1 MTTPSAASSIIQRAL
16 AKVQENNPDQ
26 SNQNDVLHSPV
37 APNTLPS
44 AIARRVIDAFA
55 QATTPEEAAEACGSL
70 KVALRDVLNWKNPK
84 FSKSTKA
91 VARSVGELFTAKNA
105 KGDSLYCQAVE
116 MVSFMSVIA
125 PLLEPDR
132 LARIADHAVTTRSA
146 YGPTLY
152 AIGPS
157 GQLAK
162 LLACYNEDR
171 REKLLISLWDSIHD
185 GRWWEHTSPLANNPN
200 GRNKRQ
206 SQQKREER
214 EAVAAQIRALINE
227 HGECTIELLTKA
239 VQTRTLS
246 YSDPAAALMDRILP
260 DTPRAHRFFVEAL
273 RASDD
278 EDHRVLASHIT
289 ALRANERPESP
300 LSHMVALLLAVR
312 GGPAEFDPTE
322 MPPDPET
329 WEELYPEASMD
340 AFPLAPAV
348 RALQGATLPG
358 LAEVRITVLRNAN
371 LLKLNSE
378 FMGNCTGSY
387 HLRCQNAERVVFFS
401 AYNGMEYNYA
411 FSRVGHNYGV
421 GEVNSRFNRGN
432 VPPEFR
438 LAVENLCANLNRAPV
453 ADRVPPLLR
462 PAGVEGDED

>member
-1 MTTPSAASSIIQRAL
+1 VPTPSASSSAIQRAL
-16 AKVQENNPDQ
+16 AKVQASTPVQ
-26 SNQNDVLHSPV
+26 NQNDILHSPQ
-37 APNTLPS
+37 APNTLPT
-44 AIARRVIDAFA
+44 AIARRIIDGFA
-55 QATTPEEAAEACGSL
+55 QATTPEEAAETCGSL
-70 KVALRDVLNWKNPK
+70 KVALRDVLNWANPK

-91 VARSVGELFTAKNA
+91 VARSVGELFAATNA
-105 KGDSLYCQAVE
+105 KGEPLYCQAVE
-116 MVSFMSVIA
+116 MVSFLSVIA

-132 LARIADHAVTTRSA
+132 LARIADHALTTESA
-146 YGPTLY
+146 FGPTLY

-157 GQLAK
+157 GQLKK
-162 LLACYNEDR
+162 LLAGYNEDR

-185 GRWWEHTSPLANNPN
+185 GRWWNHTSPLANNPN

-214 EAVAAQIRALINE
+214 EAIAAQIRELINE

-246 YSDPAAALMDRILP
+246 YSDPAAELMRRILP
-260 DTPRAHRFFVEAL
+260 DTPRAHRLFVEAL

-278 EDHRVLASHIT
+278 EDHRILASHIS
-289 ALRANERPESP
+289 ALRASERPESP

-329 WEELYPEASMD
+329 WEDLYPEASMD

-348 RALQGATLPG
+348 RAIQSATLPG
-358 LAEVRITVLRNAN
+358 LEEVRISVLRNAN

-378 FMGNCTGSY
+378 YMGNCTGSY
-387 HLRCQNAERVVFFS
+387 HLYCQRGERVVFFS
-401 AYNGMEYNYA
+401 SYNGGEYNYS
-411 FSRVGHNYGV
+411 FFRDGPHYRV

-438 LAVENLCANLNRAPV
+438 LAVENLCANLNRAPE
-453 ADRVPPLLR
+453 ADNLPLLPR
-462 PAGVEGDED
+462 PAEEGE